1 MNPACDH
8 YLEDPEANAE
18 HLRECE
24 SCRALFGGLEQ
35 RPVEPRPIAHR
46 ELPLAPWEGAAHRAW
61 PLVVGGALAVL
72 ALALS
77 LFVTAGISSASGI
90 VDAIKSSMP
99 PLGAL
104 MTMFSS
110 IAQTSGSWQI
120 AIVIAFV
127 AVNALLVL
135 LLRRSPRGIDG

>member
-35 RPVEPRPIAHR
+35 RPVELRPIAHR

-77 LFVTAGISSASGI
+77 LFVGTAVASRGRRAPEHGAEQQHAGRR
-90 VDAIKSSMP
+90 DNRHHSP
-99 PLGAL
+99 RPL
-104 MTMFSS
+104 SH
-110 IAQTSGSWQI
+110 
-120 AIVIAFV
+120 
-127 AVNALLVL
+127 
-135 LLRRSPRGIDG
+135 RSPSATAAEEARAAH